1 MAENAAVTLVS
12 SDNQQFQLQRDA
24 AELCTTLTDF
34 LEEFPGAGAEPFR
47 CRTIAAPRLS
57 LVVQLLHHIARLPQ
71 ITREALDLGRVVSG
85 AVTLSNHYTL
95 QSAIELLH
103 DTKFL
108 DCNTAHQLL
117 ALRVAALMNGQ
128 SVDQLRTMLHAP
140 DDLTPEEKEHALCE
154 PMVARN
160 AEADAALAPPPADA
174 PSLDRSVSVALDGG
188 AVDEDNIM
196 ACLARVDGETM
207 RALKAVSRAW
217 ARRVRAALADT
228 STLAWRF
235 NQTNEVRRVL
245 ALLEAGLERRPH
257 ELDDTFVV
265 HARPMGRSPFVAA
278 RARRPE
284 GSARLLNEVAG
295 NVLWRAEFRMFVPD
309 LWLELARELSTEQEE
324 LELEASGAN
333 QAAEDERA
341 RARAGLPP
349 MVERQESIRCSILSR
364 DGFLSRLIGELTRP
378 LPAAFQ
384 PPQHL
389 IAQLVDLL
397 ATKRWRRPHE
407 DSGEGDS
414 ELEDQTLALLDTLPG
429 TSLDPHA
436 YLRTILTQK
445 RKIRSLE
452 PPRNPWS

>member
-265 HARPMGRSPFVAA
+265 HARSMGRSPFVAA

-341 RARAGLPP
+341 RAAVLTGLPP
-349 MVERQESIRCSILSR
+349 MVERDITFRRDIALRR
-364 DGFLSRLIGELTRP
+364 DGFLNQLVGELTRP

-397 ATKRWRRPHE
+397 AK
-407 DSGEGDS
+407 DS

-429 TSLDPHA
+429 ASLDPHA

-452 PPRNPWS
+452 LRG

>member
-12 SDNQQFQLQRDA
+12 SDNEEFQLQRDA

-34 LEEFPGAGAEPFR
+34 LEEFPGARAKPFR

-57 LVVQLLHHIARLPQ
+57 LLVRLLHHIARLPQ

-85 AVTLSNHYTL
+85 AVLLSNHYTL

-257 ELDDTFVV
+257 ELDYTFVV
-265 HARPMGRSPFVAA
+265 HARSMGRSPFVAA

-284 GSARLLNEVAG
+284 GSVRLLNEVAG

-341 RARAGLPP
+341 RAAVLTGLLP
-349 MVERQESIRCSILSR
+349 MPERDITCHPSILSR
-364 DGFLSRLIGELTRP
+364 DGFLNQLIGELTHP

-397 ATKRWRRPHE
+397 AK
-407 DSGEGDS
+407 DS
-414 ELEDQTLALLDTLPG
+414 ELEDKTLALLDTLPG
-429 TSLDPHA
+429 ASLDPHA

-452 PPRNPWS
+452 LRGTTTLEEPTL